1 MWPVQEARRGL
12 IFLVLPEVG
21 RAVLF
26 FRQLLPSLGHRYEA
40 SSLASRNQIGEL
52 QALVRKPPIFFC
64 STRHDPPVRPLDD
77 KRWGHRH
84 VVHEL
89 ARGTLA

>member
-1 MWPVQEARRGL
+1 V
-12 IFLVLPEVG
+12 
-21 RAVLF
+21 VLF
-26 FRQLLPSLGHRYEA
+26 FGQSLPGLSHGYEA
-40 SSLASRNQIGEL
+40 SSLASRKQIGER
-52 QALVRKPPIFFC
+52 QALVRKTPIFFC
-64 STRHDPPVRPLDD
+64 PTRHDPPVRPLDD